1 MQYLIDQARVFRARA
16 AAHGM
21 DLGDLADGHRPRA
34 LFVSCS
40 DARLIPA
47 LLTGAQPGDLFELR
61 TYGGQIPRCDTQALS
76 GETRTIE
83 YVVEELKV
91 SDVIVCG
98 HSRCDVAS
106 DAVRRA
112 ETLPANDMSWPD
124 DSALTL
130 AGDDTAAGQWH
141 TLAQLDALSG
151 YPFVIPRLADRTLRL
166 HAWFYDVDTGAV
178 CQYYPRASAFLPL

>member
-1 MQYLIDQARVFRARA
+1 MQYLIDQARVFPARV

-21 DLGDLADGHRPRA
+21 NLSALAGGHRPRA

-40 DARLIPA
+40 DARVVPA
-47 LLTGAQPGDLFELR
+47 LLTGIQPGDLFELR
-61 TYGGQIPRCDTQALS
+61 TYGGLVPRRDTQALS
-76 GETRTIE
+76 GEARTIE
-83 YVVEELKV
+83 YAVEELKV

-106 DAVRRA
+106 DAVRGA
-112 ETLPANDMSWPD
+112 EALPVHDMSWPD
-124 DSALTL
+124 DSALAL

-151 YPFVIPRLADRTLRL
+151 YPSVIPRLADRTLRL

-178 CQYYPRASAFLPL
+178 FQYHPRASAFLAL